1 MPGEVFG
8 CQRRNFNPAWSSG
21 CSSSVPAASP
31 GCTDWMFWR
40 FTTFPAPRGLQTFA
54 LYLCSFYFFI
64 LYLLIY
70 LFSSQL
76 FSVSKAGC
84 DSAQYLGVIPI
95 PACCCSNQLLLQR
108 CRSIWRDT
116 GTRQVCGCHGNSLEL
131 AIN

>member
-64 LYLLIY
+64 LYLFIY
-70 LFSSQL
+70 FPASCSQSQKQDVIL
-76 FSVSKAGC
+76 PNIWVLSPSLPAAVPTNFCSRGAGA
-84 DSAQYLGVIPI
+84 SRGTQGPG
-95 PACCCSNQLLLQR
+95 R
-108 CRSIWRDT
+108 CVAAMETAW
-116 GTRQVCGCHGNSLEL
+116 N
-131 AIN
+131 